1 MIMVGKK
8 MHESRE
14 EIVGFM
20 MTLTG
25 RKVHDDRREEIVV
38 IMMIVLYC
46 FIQPEHWIAL
56 KSPRT

>member
-1 MIMVGKK
+1 MIVMGKK

-25 RKVHDDRREEIVV
+25 RKVHDDRRGEIVV
-38 IMMIVLYC
+38 VTMIA
-46 FIQPEHWIAL
+46 IAM
-56 KSPRT
+56 R